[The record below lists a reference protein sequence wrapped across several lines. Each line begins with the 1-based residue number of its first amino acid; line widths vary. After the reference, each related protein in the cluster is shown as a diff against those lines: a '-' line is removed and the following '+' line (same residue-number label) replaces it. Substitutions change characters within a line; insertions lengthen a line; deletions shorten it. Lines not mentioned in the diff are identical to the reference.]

1 MTSKISQ
8 IIDEKED
15 FHPYPLRFD
24 FVGKLNL
31 YEMVVMRQHHEATY
45 FLKSHFNTF
54 TGFNPILSD
63 TGWNQPTHCI
73 SCDNIR

>member
-31 YEMVVMRQHHEATY
+31 YEMVVMRQHHGLYEVAFQY
-45 FLKSHFNTF
+45 HSAVSPLNNT
-54 TGFNPILSD
+54 NWIHVILQLSEVID
-63 TGWNQPTHCI
+63 LI
-73 SCDNIR
+73 